1 MRTPLRQELETAF
14 RAYIEE
20 LKKAP
25 VLGSL
30 GTLHVVCALPDV
42 CAALQTTDGR
52 TDRGPYQDW
61 IDRHVVR
68 GDSLLRKQDWY
79 KMRCSVLHQGSG
91 LPEGSEWD
99 LISFTFAG
107 SAPATMH
114 RREIVKADGP
124 QPVRNITLHIP
135 ALAEEILTGLH
146 NWFDWLET
154 PDAGPVR
161 ERVRSRLYTVLSPK
175 PKRWPG
181 INVTGEVLGSSGVVA
196 AIVPEE

>member
-1 MRTPLRQELETAF
+1 M
-14 RAYIEE
+14 
-20 LKKAP
+20 
-25 VLGSL
+25 LGSL

-42 CAALQTTDGR
+42 CAALQTTDGK

-61 IDRHVVR
+61 IERHVVR

-99 LISFTFAG
+99 LISFTFEG
-107 SAPATMH
+107 SAPATTH
-114 RREIVKADGP
+114 RREIVKTDGP

-135 ALAEEILTGLH
+135 ALAEEILTGLQH
-146 NWFDWLET
+146 WFDWLER
-154 PDAGPVR
+154 PDADPVR
-161 ERVRSRLYTVLSPK
+161 ERVRGRLYTVLSPK
-175 PKRWPG
+175 PKHWPG